1 MATCKK
7 ISKSPNKWTGLRKV
21 VIYEEVVTKIDYQ
34 DDLFKDLSTD
44 ESEDTTNDVWEEC
57 NLLLD
62 ADAELSINRGKPNN
76 AEILAEIG
84 RKPFDE
90 EEMDNALKFENEL
103 AICPTSLK
111 VDKAVAIQG
120 LLFLL
125 CRKGNGIKELY
136 KRFILL
142 AKGHFATK
150 EKENHPRFLTLKV

>member
-1 MATCKK
+1 M
-7 ISKSPNKWTGLRKV
+7 
-21 VIYEEVVTKIDYQ
+21 
-34 DDLFKDLSTD
+34 
-44 ESEDTTNDVWEEC
+44 
-57 NLLLD
+57 LD

-111 VDKAVAIQG
+111 VDKAVEIQG
-120 LLFLL
+120 LLSLL
-125 CRKGNGIKELY
+125 CRKGNGTKELY